1 MESAEQKQLI
11 IERLRRQGCRIT
23 KQREVLLDV
32 ILEGDCASCKEIYY
46 RAFKLDH
53 SIGIATVYR
62 MVNKL
67 EEIGAISRRNMYKV
81 TCED

>member
-1 MESAEQKQLI
+1 MENQYSAAVTASIAEA
-11 IERLRRQGCRIT
+11 T
-23 KQREVLLDV
+23 V
-32 ILEGDCASCKEIYY
+32 IKMLP
-46 RAFKLDH
+46 DH